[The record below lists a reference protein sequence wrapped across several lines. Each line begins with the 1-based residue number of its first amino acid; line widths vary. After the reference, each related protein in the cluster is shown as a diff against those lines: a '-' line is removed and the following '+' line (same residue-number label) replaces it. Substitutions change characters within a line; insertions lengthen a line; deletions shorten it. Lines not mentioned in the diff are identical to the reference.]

1 MEGNMENKR
10 TGIDLGNIKVV
21 LEKEIMKWEEGSNTR
36 FILEQISRYFNEAV
50 NLVNDKENL
59 SVALKKLKIYE
70 SNLGEKYRDTPE
82 EKQYIEIVNQ
92 AIEHFSNL

>member
-10 TGIDLGNIKVV
+10 TGIDLGNIKLV
-21 LEKEIMKWEEGSNTR
+21 LEGEIMKWEEGSNTR

-50 NLVNDKENL
+50 NSVNDKENL

-70 SNLGEKYRDTPE
+70 SNLGEKYRDTAE
-82 EKQYIEIVNQ
+82 EKQYIETVNQ

>member
-1 MEGNMENKR
+1 MEGNMEKKR

-50 NLVNDKENL
+50 NSVNDKENL

-70 SNLGEKYRDTPE
+70 SNLGEKYRDTAE
-82 EKQYIEIVNQ
+82 EKQYIETVNQ

>member
-1 MEGNMENKR
+1 MENKR